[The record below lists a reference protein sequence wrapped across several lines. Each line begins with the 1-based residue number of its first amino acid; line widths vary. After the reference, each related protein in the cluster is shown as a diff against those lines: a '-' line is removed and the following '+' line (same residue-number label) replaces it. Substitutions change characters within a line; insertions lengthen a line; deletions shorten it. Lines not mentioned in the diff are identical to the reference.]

1 MDIRDLE
8 AVVAVAEEL
17 HFGRAAERLH
27 ISQPPLSKRIQRVEQ
42 DLGVALFGRSRHGVV
57 VTAAGKEIVAHAARI
72 LTGAAQL
79 AELSDGLRRGTAG
92 TVSIAAVGSSF
103 YQALPHLLRRFRA
116 EHPDVRLTVSELES
130 PDLVTALVAGRVDV
144 GFLRPPVGH
153 GLLTQ
158 TVWVE
163 DLVVAVNAGNPLA
176 RRASVPLQDLVQED
190 IVLFDR
196 NSGAGY
202 WDRVAALFRSVNAPL
217 EPVSVTDHVT
227 TVLGLV
233 ALGIGTS
240 IVPASAMSLALPGV
254 RYLPLDT
261 PAQLPLAVAS
271 LPGVT
276 SPTVR
281 AFLDALPATAVVH
294 RP

>member
-1 MDIRDLE
+1 MDLRDLE

-42 DLGVALFGRSRHGVV
+42 DLGVPLFGRSRHGVV
-57 VTAAGKEIVAHAARI
+57 VTAAGREIVAHAARI

-79 AELSDGLRRGTAG
+79 ADLSDALRRGTAG

-103 YQALPHLLRRFRA
+103 YQALPHVLRRFRA
-116 EHPDVRLTVSELES
+116 EFPDVRLAVSELES
-130 PDLVTALVAGRVDV
+130 PALVTALLAGRIDV

-176 RRASVPLQDLVQED
+176 DRECVPLEQLVRED

-196 NSGAGY
+196 KSGAGY
-202 WDRVAALFRSVNAPL
+202 WDRVAALFRSVDAPL
-217 EPVSVTDHVT
+217 EPVSMADHVT

-240 IVPASAMSLALPGV
+240 VVPASAMSLALPGV

-271 LPGVT
+271 LPGVG
-276 SPTVR
+276 SPAVR
-281 AFLDALPATAVVH
+281 AFLDALPATPIVH
-294 RP
+294 RA